1 MMMDLYFVFSVCI
14 AAPPIP
20 SKIDKDFKKLTGMK
34 DHLKFKPDLS
44 KPNEVD
50 LPEMEFRFLSDRLSS
65 PLTLLFAGSKCGL
78 KDKNIEKVRELN
90 IHIVGSNVMEM
101 LGIIKWE

>member
-1 MMMDLYFVFSVCI
+1 
-14 AAPPIP
+14 
-20 SKIDKDFKKLTGMK
+20 MK
-34 DHLKFKPDLS
+34 EHLKFKSDLS

-65 PLTLLFAGSKCGL
+65 PLSLLFAGSKYGL
-78 KDKNIEKVRELN
+78 NNKRIETVRELN

>member
-1 MMMDLYFVFSVCI
+1 MVDLYFSLSVCI

-20 SKIDKDFKKLTGMK
+20 SKIDKDFKKFTGMK

-50 LPEMEFRFLSDRLSS
+50 LTEMEFRFLSDRLSS

-78 KDKNIEKVRELN
+78 NGKNIEKVRELN